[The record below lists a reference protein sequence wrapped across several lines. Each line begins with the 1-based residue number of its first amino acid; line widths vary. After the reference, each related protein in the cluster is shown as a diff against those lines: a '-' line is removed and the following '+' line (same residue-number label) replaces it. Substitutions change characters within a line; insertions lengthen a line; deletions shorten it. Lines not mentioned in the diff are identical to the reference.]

1 MENNTPN
8 SENKDEFSNLLLSID
23 KKNQEIKIMETIKK
37 EVKELQVLI
46 AKVESKKLKIK
57 KLTESANL
65 SL

>member
-8 SENKDEFSNLLLSID
+8 LENKDEFNNLLLSID

-65 SL
+65 NL

>member
-8 SENKDEFSNLLLSID
+8 LENKDEFSNLLLSID

>member
-23 KKNQEIKIMETIKK
+23 KKKIMETIKK

>member
-23 KKNQEIKIMETIKK
+23 NQEIKIMETIKK